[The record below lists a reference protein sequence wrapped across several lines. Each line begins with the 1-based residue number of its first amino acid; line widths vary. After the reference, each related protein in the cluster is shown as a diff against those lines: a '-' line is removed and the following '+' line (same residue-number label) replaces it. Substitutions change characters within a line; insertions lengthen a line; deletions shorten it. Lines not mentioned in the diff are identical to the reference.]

1 MKKIVSLFLVLA
13 LALCFAGCE
22 TMCYTNVPERIGD
35 FYGGVNKLAGSCFVG
50 IYDPEDFDAECRE
63 IVIPDEYEGLPI
75 TRLGGYTG
83 RGLGCPFTF
92 SCYQTEKN
100 NVYIED
106 PSTYSFDFEY
116 EIKEVVYTLYM
127 GKNLTKI
134 VDVEMDRYYLLEEN
148 GAFVFYRPCVYIVC
162 DEENPAFY
170 SKDGKLYD
178 KKTDEL
184 ITEFVYGEQE

>member
-1 MKKIVSLFLVLA
+1 
-13 LALCFAGCE
+13 
-22 TMCYTNVPERIGD
+22 
-35 FYGGVNKLAGSCFVG
+35 
-50 IYDPEDFDAECRE
+50 
-63 IVIPDEYEGLPI
+63 
-75 TRLGGYTG
+75 
-83 RGLGCPFTF
+83 
-92 SCYQTEKN
+92 
-100 NVYIED
+100 
-106 PSTYSFDFEY
+106 
-116 EIKEVVYTLYM
+116 M